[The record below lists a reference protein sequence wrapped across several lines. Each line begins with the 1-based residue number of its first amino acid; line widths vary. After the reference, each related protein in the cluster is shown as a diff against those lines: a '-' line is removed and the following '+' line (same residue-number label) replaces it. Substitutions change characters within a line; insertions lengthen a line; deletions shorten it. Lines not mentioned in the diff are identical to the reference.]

1 MKFNPI
7 FGGGAFASFCAGL
20 LLFSFPVAA
29 QERFGELNGT
39 VTDPTGAVLPDVSV
53 TATNSTTQ
61 RGYTSHTGGDGSYV
75 LRQLEPGSYSVKFDL
90 KGFTPYQV
98 ARVELLAG
106 KILKVNAPLTVAGTE
121 QTLQVTEAAPLIDTT
136 RTMIAHD
143 ITSAEIDLLPKARSF
158 QQLAVLA
165 PSVNTGEIEGGFQ
178 VNGASGAEN
187 QFIIDGVSTS
197 SLINGKSRQDAFTE
211 ILQEVQVKTGGIDA
225 EYGGALGGV
234 ISAIT
239 KSGGNNFHGDVH
251 YYYDGSAIGAGPV
264 KRLLMDPA
272 DERTVSYVQDHKNP
286 NNRHEPG
293 FSLGGP
299 ILKDKLFFFSAFSPR
314 FVRRE
319 NTYIFD
325 DGTDVLKQEQT
336 YHQMFNKVNWDPT
349 QRIRTTFTWL
359 WSPTKSYGRLPAYS
373 YYGNQLT
380 GPMGSAAPNKVQG
393 YFQPQSSYTG
403 QIDITPTTTS
413 LVTIRAGRF
422 WDDYKSTGVS
432 GESSIQWTNSSE
444 NVPFNLPPELRQPAL
459 YTTTPRVQ
467 NTYFDLTSR
476 TYVQLD
482 ASKFLTFFGQ
492 HNLKGG
498 WGLSKT
504 VNKVRE
510 LYPGG
515 GYISVSWNTPYTSP
529 VTGITD
535 TGTYGY
541 YTVQDIGVEG
551 STGGTINNLYIQ
563 DQWRVLPRLTLTLGL
578 RTENEVVPSFRRD
591 IKEFAF
597 KFGFGDKIAP
607 RLGASYDL
615 FGNGRIKLYASWG
628 RYFDWV
634 KYELS
639 RGTFGGDYWRTSY
652 RSLDTLDL
660 QSLSASGFPGR
671 NLWDGTP
678 GGFRDRRI
686 PSFGPEG
693 VDPNIKPMSSDLTN
707 AGTEIQIGSRT
718 VFRANYVHN
727 SLRRTME
734 DVGVL
739 INGDE
744 HYSQV
749 NPSEGL
755 GTTMLGTCGADNSG
769 VNCTPDFPMPKPKR
783 VYDAM
788 ELTLSRRFNRS
799 FFGSFSYVLS
809 RLYGNYSG
817 LASSDEILTPTMGV
831 SQATAQQ
838 QGGSIARPGA
848 NTTRGWD
855 LAEYMFDSR
864 GNLNVEGRLATD
876 RPHVFKLYGAKTFE
890 WSGRNASDIGLFFYG
905 GSGTPLTTNVV
916 TSNSIGVFVNGRG
929 DMGRTPWLTQT
940 DLMVGHEFKL
950 GETKRI
956 RFEFNALNVFNQK
969 TARNR
974 FFTLNRGAGVDE
986 EQSAINLTTRNLFNG
1001 YDFRALLNATPDQL
1015 SGRGA
1020 YDPRYGLPDL
1030 FSTGFQGRIGVKFL
1044 F

>member
-1 MKFNPI
+1 MYPQSN
-7 FGGGAFASFCAGL
+7 FGGRVFALICAFL
-20 LLFSFPVAA
+20 LLLSVPSTG

-39 VTDPTGAVLPDVSV
+39 ATDPSGAVLPDVAV
-53 TATNSTTQ
+53 TATNISTQ
-61 RGYTSHTGGDGSYV
+61 RAYTTRTGGDGTYI
-75 LRQLEPGSYSVKFDL
+75 LRQLEPGAYSIKFEL
-90 KGFTPYQV
+90 SGFTTHQV
-98 ARVELLAG
+98 AQVELTAG
-106 KILKVNAPLTVAGTE
+106 KILKVNAPLTVAASE
-121 QTLQVTEAAPLIDTT
+121 QAVQVTESAPMIDVT

-143 ITSAEIDLLPKARSF
+143 ISAAEIEMLPKARSF
-158 QQLAVLA
+158 QQLAVLS
-165 PSVNTGEIEGGFQ
+165 PSVNGGEIEGGFQ

-187 QFIIDGVSTS
+187 QFIIDGVSTT

-251 YYYDGSAIGAGPV
+251 YYYDGSPISAGPV
-264 KRLLMDPA
+264 KRLLLDPA
-272 DERTVSYVQDHKNP
+272 DEKTVSYVQDAKNP

-293 FSLGGP
+293 FSIGGP
-299 ILKDKLFFFSAFSPR
+299 FVKEKLFFYAAYSPR
-314 FVRRE
+314 FTRRE
-319 NTYIFD
+319 NTYILD
-325 DGTDVLKQEQT
+325 DGRDTFRNERTD
-336 YHQMFNKVNWDPT
+336 HQLFTKLNWDPM
-349 QRIRTTFTWL
+349 QRVRTTFTWL
-359 WSPTKSYGRLPAYS
+359 WTPTKSLGRIPAYD
-373 YYGNQLT
+373 YYGNGLT
-380 GPMGSAAPNKVQG
+380 GDIASAAPNKGVG

-403 QIDITPTTTS
+403 QVDLTPTATS

-422 WDDYKSTGVS
+422 WDNFKTTGIP
-432 GESSIQWTNSSE
+432 GESSIQYTNSSE
-444 NVPFNLPPELRQPAL
+444 NLPFAIPPALQQPAL

-467 NTYFDLTSR
+467 NTYYDLTSR
-476 TYVQLD
+476 TYFQID
-482 ASKFLTFFGQ
+482 ASKFLNFFGQ

-498 WGLSKT
+498 YGRSKT
-504 VNKVRE
+504 VNKVSE

-515 GYISVSWNTPYTSP
+515 GYISINWDQSYNSP
-529 VTGITD
+529 NIGLGR
-535 TGTYGY
+535 GTYGY
-541 YTVQDIGVEG
+541 YTVQDIGVQG
-551 STGGTINNLYIQ
+551 STGGTMNNLYIQ

-591 IKEFAF
+591 IQDFAF

-607 RLGASYDL
+607 RLGASLDL
-615 FGNGRIKLYASWG
+615 FGDGRVKIYGSWG

-639 RGTFGGDYWRTSY
+639 RGTFGGDYWRTYY

-660 QSLSASGFPGR
+660 GSLSPSGFPGR
-671 NLWDGTP
+671 NLWDDMP

-686 PSFGPEG
+686 PSFGPEA

-707 AGTEIQIGSRT
+707 AGTEIQLGART

-727 SLRRTME
+727 KLRRTME

-749 NPSEGL
+749 NPGEGL
-755 GTTMLGTCGADNSG
+755 GKTMLGTCGGEVSPD
-769 VNCTPDFPMPKPKR
+769 CTPDFAMPRPKR

-788 ELTLSRRFNRS
+788 ELTISRRFS
-799 FFGSFSYVLS
+799 SKTFASFSYVLS
-809 RLYGNYSG
+809 RLYGNYAG
-817 LASSDEILTPTMGV
+817 LANSDEILTPTTGV
-831 SQATAQQ
+831 TSSTAQQ
-838 QGGSIARPGA
+838 QAGSIARPGA

-855 LAEYMFDSR
+855 LAEYMFDSQ
-864 GNLNVEGRLATD
+864 GHLDVQGRLATD
-876 RPHVFKLYGAKTFE
+876 RPHVFKLYGSKTFD
-890 WSGRNASDIGLFFYG
+890 WGSRNASDIGLFFYG

-940 DLMVGHEFKL
+940 DLLVGHEFKL
-950 GETKRI
+950 SETKRI
-956 RFEFNALNVFNQK
+956 RVEFNALNLFNQK

-986 EQSAINLTTRNLFNG
+986 EQSAINLNNLNLFNG
-1001 YDFRALLNATPDQL
+1001 YDYRVLLNGTQDQTF
-1015 SGRGA
+1015 GRGA

-1030 FSTGFQGRIGVKFL
+1030 FNTGFVGRLGVKFS

>member
-1 MKFNPI
+1 MYPNSKS
-7 FGGGAFASFCAGL
+7 GGRTFALIGAL
-20 LLFSFPVAA
+20 LMLLSVPAAA

-39 VTDPTGAVLPDVSV
+39 ATDPSGAVLPDVTV
-53 TATNSTTQ
+53 TATNTTTQ
-61 RGYTSHTGGDGSYV
+61 RAYSTRTGTDGTFII
-75 LRQLEPGSYSVKFDL
+75 RQLEPGFYSVKFVL
-90 KGFTPYQV
+90 SGFTTYQV
-98 ARVELLAG
+98 AQVELAAG

-121 QTLQVTEAAPLIDTT
+121 QSVQVTEAAPMIDVT

-143 ITSAEIDLLPKARSF
+143 VSASEIALLPKARSF

-165 PSVNTGEIEGGFQ
+165 PSVNSGEIEGGFQ

-187 QFIIDGVSTS
+187 QFIIDGVSTN

-239 KSGGNNFHGDVH
+239 KSGGNDFHGDVH
-251 YYYDGSAIGAGPV
+251 YYYDGSPISAGPV
-264 KRLLMDPA
+264 KRLLLDPA
-272 DERTVSYVQDHKNP
+272 DEKTVSYVQDHKNP

-293 FSLGGP
+293 FSIGGP
-299 ILKDKLFFFSAFSPR
+299 FIKEKLFFYSAYSPR

-319 NTYIFD
+319 NTYLLD
-325 DGTDVLKQEQT
+325 DGRDTFRNERT
-336 YHQMFNKVNWDPT
+336 EHQLFNKLSWDPT

-359 WSPTKSYGRLPAYS
+359 WTPTKSLGRIPAYDFN
-373 YYGNQLT
+373 GNGLT
-380 GPMGSAAPNKVQG
+380 GDIASVAPNKNVG

-403 QIDITPTTTS
+403 QIDITPTATS
-413 LVTIRAGRF
+413 LVTLRAGRF
-422 WDDYKSTGVS
+422 WDNFKTTGIP
-432 GESSIQWTNSSE
+432 GESSIQYTNSA
-444 NVPFNLPPELRQPAL
+444 VDLPFAIPPALQQGSL

-467 NTYFDLTSR
+467 NTYYDLTAR
-476 TYVQLD
+476 TFFQID
-482 ASKFLTFFGQ
+482 ASKFMTFFGQ

-498 WGLSKT
+498 YGRSKT

-515 GYISVSWNTPYTSP
+515 GYISINWDQSYSSP
-529 VTGITD
+529 NIGPGR
-535 TGTYGY
+535 GTYGY

-551 STGGTINNLYIQ
+551 STGGTMNNLYIQ

-578 RTENEVVPSFRRD
+578 RTENEIVPSFRRD
-591 IKEFAF
+591 IQDYAF

-607 RLGASYDL
+607 RVGASLDL
-615 FGNGRIKLYASWG
+615 FGDGRIKIYGSWG

-639 RGTFGGDYWRTSY
+639 RGTFGGDYWRTYY

-660 QSLSASGFPGR
+660 ASLSPNGFPGR
-671 NLWDGTP
+671 NLWNNTP

-686 PSFGPEG
+686 PSFGPEA

-707 AGTEIQIGSRT
+707 AGTEIQLGART
-718 VFRANYVHN
+718 VLRANYVHN
-727 SLRRTME
+727 NLRRTME

-739 INGDE
+739 IDGDE

-749 NPSEGL
+749 NPGEGL
-755 GTTMLGTCGADNSG
+755 GTTMLGTCGGEVSAD
-769 VNCTPDFPMPKPKR
+769 CTPDFAMPKPKR

-788 ELTLSRRFNRS
+788 ELTLNRRFS
-799 FFGSFSYVLS
+799 SKTFVSVSYVLS
-809 RLYGNYSG
+809 RLYGNYAG
-817 LASSDEILTPTMGV
+817 LANSDEISTPTTGV
-831 SQATAQQ
+831 SSATAQQ
-838 QGGSIARPGA
+838 QGGSIGRPGG

-864 GNLNVEGRLATD
+864 GNLDVQGRLATD
-876 RPHVFKLYGAKTFE
+876 RPHVFKLYGSKTFD
-890 WSGRNASDIGLFFYG
+890 WGSHNASDIGLFFYG

-940 DLMVGHEFKL
+940 DLLIGHDFKL
-950 GETKRI
+950 TETKRI
-956 RFEFNALNVFNQK
+956 RLEFNAQNLFNQK

-986 EQSAINLTTRNLFNG
+986 EQSAINLNSLNLFNG
-1001 YDFRALLNATPDQL
+1001 YDYRALLNQTQDQL

-1030 FSTGFQGRIGVKFL
+1030 FNTGFVGRFGVKFS